1 MSIYFLPIFL
11 LALLFSMCLT
21 NIVRHYAIR
30 KTILDIPNERSS
42 HQIPIPRGGGVSIA
56 IISCLSILTLGFL
69 NFLEPRLVLALA
81 GGGILVAAIGYGD
94 DVYSIKVR
102 WRFLAHFVASSWAVY
117 WLGGFPILDLGSIK
131 LSLHWIGSLFAVAGI
146 IWCINFYNFMDGID
160 GLAGTEGV
168 FIGIAASVPLY
179 IAGEYHL
186 AFLLW
191 ILSAAIAGFLFWNWL
206 PAKIFMGDTG
216 SGFLGFIFAVIA
228 LYTVN
233 QSFISAAFWF
243 IIVGVFA
250 SDATFT
256 LIHRIYK
263 KKSWYIAH
271 REHAYQHLVSLGIDH
286 SWVTLSILFFNLF
299 ILCPIALSA
308 IYWPQYTIWF
318 ISITIISLWLLW
330 FGIRCFCFKKHKHTK

>member
-69 NFLEPRLVLALA
+69 NF
-81 GGGILVAAIGYGD
+81 
-94 DVYSIKVR
+94 
-102 WRFLAHFVASSWAVY
+102 VASSWAVY

-168 FIGIAASVPLY
+168 FIGIAASIPLY